1 MIGSLENGAKTV
13 QYVSELYAYIFTI
26 PIFKCLVD
34 FRGIFYVVKMS
45 FFMFSKKCFGRNLAK
60 DFFLENGL
68 VVRKYIKYCE
78 NASE

>member
-34 FRGIFYVVKMS
+34 FCGIFYIVKVAFLCLQENIFGQIWLRGFS
-45 FFMFSKKCFGRNLAK
+45 LQWFCIVQIFKIFM
-60 DFFLENGL
+60 
-68 VVRKYIKYCE
+68 
-78 NASE
+78 